1 MGRENIDDAAALTE
15 RARGFHQRLMPV
27 AQVNPGGQQFLDA
40 GNALPYPQAGIGIRP
55 GIGAGPGQDRGRQGI
70 AQGGGG
76 GGHDQRRRPVRIRIR
91 MDGGDGQGGQS
102 GQTLVDGAGIHR
114 QPLEGQHFRLRQQ
127 IDRGILAQVG
137 QQLVVELPGVLRARG
152 QYQHRPAAFPPQG
165 RQIDRPRPPP
175 GGDAARFGIAWLK
188 GPGDGI
194 GKSGK
199 DTGQRHRRARS
210 NFS

>member
-15 RARGFHQRLMPV
+15 RAGGFHQRLVTV
-27 AQVNPGGQQFLDA
+27 AQLNPGGQEFLDA
-40 GNALPYPQAGIGIRP
+40 GNALSHPQAGKGIRP
-55 GIGAGPGQDRGRQGI
+55 GIGIDAGQDRGRQGI

-76 GGHDQRRRPVRIRIR
+76 RGHDQRRRPARFRVG
-91 MDGGDGQGGQS
+91 MDGGGCQGGQGGQA
-102 GQTLVDGAGIHR
+102 LIDGAGIHG

-137 QQLVVELPGVLRARG
+137 QQLVVELPGVLRAGSQR
-152 QYQHRPAAFPPQG
+152 QHRPAAFPPQG

-175 GGDAARFGIAWLK
+175 SGDAARFSLARRK
-188 GPGDGI
+188 SPGDGI